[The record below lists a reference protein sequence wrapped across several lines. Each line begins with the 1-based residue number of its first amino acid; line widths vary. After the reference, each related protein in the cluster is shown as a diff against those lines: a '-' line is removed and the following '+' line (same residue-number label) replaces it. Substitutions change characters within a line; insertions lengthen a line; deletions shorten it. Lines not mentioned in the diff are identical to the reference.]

1 MEKDREREQR
11 KKAIKDLL
19 KNNPDQC
26 YTAVKLNKILGI
38 ANDYN
43 AWGTHGILLELEN
56 KYFLIRCPHGPGFK
70 YNSASAKS
78 DDFSC
83 KDYLRRIESKLDYL
97 IKKVG

>member
-43 AWGTHGILLELEN
+43 ALGDTWHFT
-56 KYFLIRCPHGPGFK
+56 
-70 YNSASAKS
+70 
-78 DDFSC
+78 
-83 KDYLRRIESKLDYL
+83 
-97 IKKVG
+97 